1 MFDQGPGIL
10 ILLLFNWMVLA
21 YFVGIN
27 AAYFSL
33 LFISYFELL
42 RYSRTI
48 RNEKWRRILQ
58 SPLTLP
64 VSVIA
69 PAYNE
74 EVPIVESVRSLLMLR
89 YPRMEVVVVNDG
101 SRDRTMEVLT
111 ESFGLVRV
119 PTQVESTLECKPIRD
134 IYRSPD
140 YPDLVVVDKEN
151 GGKADA
157 LNAGINVSR
166 YSLVC
171 AIDADSLIEGGALL
185 RVVRPFLEK
194 PRTTVAVGGIIR
206 VVNGCEIEAGRV
218 AKVKL
223 PGGFLPLLQTVEYLR
238 AFLFGRAGWSALH
251 SLLIISGA
259 FGVFKKET
267 VIAVGGYKHNTVGE
281 DMELVVRMHHYLR
294 ERKIEYD
301 MFFLPDPVCWTEVPD
316 SWKVLGRQ
324 RNRWH
329 RGLIDSLLNHRRM
342 FMNPRYG
349 TVGLLGMPYFVIFEM
364 PGPIV
369 EMTGYIVVPAT
380 FIAGVINLEF
390 FIAFLSLAVL
400 FGIVLSTGSLVLE
413 ELSFRRFPRAVDLLI
428 LMGVG
433 VIENVGYRQI
443 NTVWRI
449 LAFRDFIR
457 GNTAWGRMERRGF
470 AKK

>member
-1 MFDQGPGIL
+1 MFDQNL
-10 ILLLFNWMVLA
+10 VVTTLLLFNWMVLA

-27 AAYFSL
+27 VAYFGL

-42 RYSRTI
+42 RYSRST
-48 RNEKWRRILQ
+48 RHERWRRILQ

-74 EVPIVESVRSLLMLR
+74 EVPIAESVRSLLMLQ

-101 SRDRTMEVLT
+101 SRDSTMEVLIQ
-111 ESFGLVRV
+111 SFGLVKV
-119 PTQVESTLECKPIRD
+119 PTQVETTLDSKPIKD

-140 YPDLVVVDKEN
+140 YPNLVVVDKEN

-166 YSLVC
+166 YGLVC

-206 VVNGCEIEAGRV
+206 VVNGCDIEAGRLT
-218 AKVKL
+218 KVRL
-223 PGGFLPLLQTVEYLR
+223 PRSFLPMLQTVEYLR
-238 AFLFGRAGWSALH
+238 AFLFGRAGWSALR

-281 DMELVVRMHHYLR
+281 DMELVIRMHHHLR
-294 ERKIEYD
+294 ERNIKYD

-316 SWKVLGRQ
+316 SWKILGRQ

-329 RGLIDSLLNHRRM
+329 RGLIDSLLNHRKM
-342 FMNPRYG
+342 FMNPKYG
-349 TVGLLGMPYFVIFEM
+349 TVGLLGMPYFTIFEM
-364 PGPIV
+364 LGPIV
-369 EMTGYIVVPAT
+369 EMSGYIVVPAA

-413 ELSFRRFPRAVDLLI
+413 ELSFRRFPRATDLLI
-428 LMGVG
+428 LMGAAI
-433 VIENVGYRQI
+433 IENLGYRQI
-443 NTVWRI
+443 NTLWRI

-457 GNTAWGRMERRGF
+457 GNTAWGRMERKGF

>member
-1 MFDQGPGIL
+1 MFDQNL
-10 ILLLFNWMVLA
+10 VFTTLLFFNWMVLA

-27 AAYFSL
+27 IAYFGL

-48 RNEKWRRILQ
+48 RHERWRRILQ

-74 EVPIVESVRSLLMLR
+74 EVPIAESVRSLLMLQ

-101 SRDRTMEVLT
+101 SRDSTMEVLIQ
-111 ESFGLVRV
+111 SFGLVKV
-119 PTQVESTLECKPIRD
+119 PTQVETTLNSKPIKD

-140 YPDLVVVDKEN
+140 YPNLVVVDKEN

-166 YSLVC
+166 YGLVC

-206 VVNGCEIEAGRV
+206 VVNGCDIEAGRLT
-218 AKVKL
+218 KVRL
-223 PGGFLPLLQTVEYLR
+223 PRSFLPMLQTVEYLR
-238 AFLFGRAGWSALH
+238 AFLFGRAGWSALR

-281 DMELVVRMHHYLR
+281 DMELVIRMHHHLR
-294 ERKIEYD
+294 ERNIKYD

-316 SWKVLGRQ
+316 SWKILGRQ

-329 RGLIDSLLNHRRM
+329 RGLIDSLLNHRKM
-342 FMNPRYG
+342 FMNPKYG
-349 TVGLLGMPYFVIFEM
+349 TVGLLGMPYFTIFEM
-364 PGPIV
+364 LGPIV
-369 EMTGYIVVPAT
+369 EMSGYIVVPAA
-380 FIAGVINLEF
+380 FIAGVIDLEF

-428 LMGVG
+428 LLGAG
-433 VIENVGYRQI
+433 VIENLGYRQI
-443 NTVWRI
+443 NTLWRI

-457 GNTAWGRMERRGF
+457 GNTAWGRMERKGF

>member
-1 MFDQGPGIL
+1 MFDHSLGVL

-21 YFVGIN
+21 YFIGIN
-27 AAYFSL
+27 FAYFSL
-33 LFISYFELL
+33 LFISFFELL
-42 RYSRTI
+42 RYSRTT
-48 RNEKWRRILQ
+48 RHERWRRILQ

-74 EVPIVESVRSLLMLR
+74 EVPIVESVKSLLMLQ
-89 YPRMEVVVVNDG
+89 YPRLEVVVVNDG
-101 SRDRTMEVLT
+101 SRDHTLEVLVQ
-111 ESFGLVRV
+111 SFGLIKV
-119 PTQVESTLECKPIRD
+119 PTQVETTLACKPIRG

-206 VVNGCEIEAGRV
+206 VVNGCDIEAGRV
-218 AKVKL
+218 VKVGL
-223 PGGFLPLLQTVEYLR
+223 PGSFLPLLQTVEYLR

-267 VIAVGGYKHNTVGE
+267 VITVGGFKHNTVGE

-294 ERKIEYD
+294 ERNIKYD
-301 MFFLPDPVCWTEVPD
+301 MYFLPDPVCWTEVPD

-329 RGLIDSLLNHRRM
+329 RGLIDSLLNHRKM

-364 PGPIV
+364 FGPIV
-369 EMTGYIVVPAT
+369 EMLGYIVVPIT
-380 FIAGVINLEF
+380 FISGVINLEF

-400 FGIVLSTGSLVLE
+400 FGIVLSTASLVLE
-413 ELSFRRFPRAVDLLI
+413 ELSFRRFPRALDLLI
-428 LMGVG
+428 LMAVA
-433 VIENVGYRQI
+433 VMENLGYRQI
-443 NTVWRI
+443 NTLWRI

>member
-1 MFDQGPGIL
+1 MFEHSPGIL

-21 YFVGIN
+21 YFIGIN
-27 AAYFSL
+27 GAYFTL
-33 LFISYFELL
+33 LFISYFELV
-42 RYSRTI
+42 RYSRAT
-48 RNEKWRRILQ
+48 RHERWRRILQ

-74 EVPIVESVRSLLMLR
+74 EVTIGESVKSLLMLQ
-89 YPRMEVVVVNDG
+89 YPRLEVIVVNDG
-101 SRDRTMEVLT
+101 SRDSTLEVLT
-111 ESFGLVRV
+111 QSFNLHKV
-119 PTQVESTLECKPIRD
+119 PTQVEMTLECKPFLG

-166 YSLVC
+166 YPLIC

-206 VVNGCEIEAGRV
+206 VANGCHIDAGRV
-218 AKVKL
+218 VRVGL
-223 PGGFLPLLQTVEYLR
+223 PRSLLPLLQTVEYLR
-238 AFLFGRAGWSALH
+238 AFLFGRAGWSAVH

-294 ERKIEYD
+294 ERNIIYD
-301 MFFLPDPVCWTEVPD
+301 MYFLPDPVCWTEVPD
-316 SWKVLGRQ
+316 SVKVLGRQ

-329 RGLIDSLLNHRRM
+329 RGLIDSLLTHRKM
-342 FMNPRYG
+342 FMNPRFG

-364 PGPIV
+364 FGPIV
-369 EMTGYIVVPAT
+369 EMSGYIVVPAT
-380 FIAGVINLEF
+380 FIAGVINVEF
-390 FIAFLSLAVL
+390 FIAFLSLAIL
-400 FGIVLSTGSLVLE
+400 FGIVLSTASLVLE
-413 ELSFRRFPRAVDLLI
+413 ELSLRRFPHALDLLVLI
-428 LMGVG
+428 IAG
-433 VIENVGYRQI
+433 VIENLGYRQI
-443 NTVWRI
+443 NTWWRI
-449 LAFRDFIR
+449 MAFKDYIR
-457 GNTAWGRMERRGF
+457 GNTAWGKMERKGF
-470 AKK
+470 ARK

>member
-1 MFDQGPGIL
+1 MFDQGLGVTV
-10 ILLLFNWMVLA
+10 LLLFNWMVLA
-21 YFVGIN
+21 YFIGIN
-27 AAYFSL
+27 SAYFAL

-42 RYSRTI
+42 RHSRAT
-48 RNEKWRRILQ
+48 RNERWRRILQ

-74 EVPIVESVRSLLMLR
+74 EVPIVESVRSLLMLQ

-101 SRDRTMEVLT
+101 SSDHTLEVLIQN
-111 ESFGLVRV
+111 FGLVKI
-119 PTQVESTLECKPIRD
+119 PTQVETTLESKPIKD
-134 IYRSPD
+134 IYRSSD
-140 YPDLVVVDKEN
+140 YPSLVVVDKEN

-166 YSLVC
+166 YPLVC

-206 VVNGCEIEAGRV
+206 VVNGCDIEAGRIT
-218 AKVKL
+218 KVRL
-223 PGGFLPLLQTVEYLR
+223 PRSFLPLLQTVEYLR
-238 AFLFGRAGWSALH
+238 AFLFGRAGWSALR

-294 ERKIEYD
+294 ERKIKYD

-329 RGLIDSLLNHRRM
+329 RGLIDSLLTHRKM

-349 TVGLLGMPYFVIFEM
+349 TVGLLGMPYFVLFEM
-364 PGPIV
+364 LGPVV
-369 EMTGYIVVPAT
+369 ELLGYIVVPAA

-428 LMGVG
+428 LMGMG
-433 VIENVGYRQI
+433 VIENLGYRQM
-443 NTVWRI
+443 NTLWRI
-449 LAFRDFIR
+449 MAFRDFIR

-470 AKK
+470 TKK

>member
-1 MFDQGPGIL
+1 MFDQNLGIV
-10 ILLLFNWMVLA
+10 ILLLFNWVVLA
-21 YFVGIN
+21 YFIGIN
-27 AAYFSL
+27 GAYFGL

-42 RYSRTI
+42 RYSRAT
-48 RNEKWRRILQ
+48 RHERWRRILQ

-74 EVPIVESVRSLLMLR
+74 EVPIVESVRPLLMLQ

-101 SRDRTMEVLT
+101 SSDGTMEVLVQN
-111 ESFGLVRV
+111 FGLIRV
-119 PTQVESTLECKPIRD
+119 PTQLETTLESKPIKD

-140 YPDLVVVDKEN
+140 YPNLVVVDKEN

-206 VVNGCEIEAGRV
+206 VVNGCDIEAGRIARV
-218 AKVKL
+218 RL
-223 PGGFLPLLQTVEYLR
+223 PRSFLPLLQTVEYLR
-238 AFLFGRAGWSALH
+238 AFLFGRAGWSALR

-294 ERKIEYD
+294 ERNIEYD

-316 SWKVLGRQ
+316 SWKILGRQ

-329 RGLIDSLLNHRRM
+329 RGLMDSLLTHRKM

-349 TVGLLGMPYFVIFEM
+349 TVGLLGMPYFTLFEM
-364 PGPIV
+364 LGPIV
-369 EMTGYIVVPAT
+369 EMSGYIVVPAA

-413 ELSFRRFPRAVDLLI
+413 ELSFRRFPRALDLLI
-428 LMGVG
+428 LVGAGV
-433 VIENVGYRQI
+433 VENLGYRQM
-443 NTVWRI
+443 NTLWRT
-449 LAFRDFIR
+449 LAFKDFIR
-457 GNTAWGRMERRGF
+457 GNTA
-470 AKK
+470 